1 MCLLAGLRVNLNSY
15 EGLVS
20 LDLMVM
26 RNGTRDR
33 AIAESLALYVRKLN
47 DASRNGAL
55 VVVEGKRDV
64 KALRSIGFAG
74 RVVMLCHNSNLKLLV
89 EEAEKYRKTILLL
102 DLDREGRSLTKKA
115 ATLLEEKKNTIDLY
129 FRRKL
134 SSTTRG
140 RVKQIEELSRFSEY
154 LQPYSEITD

>member
-1 MCLLAGLRVNLNSY
+1 MS
-15 EGLVS
+15 
-20 LDLMVM
+20 M
-26 RNGTRDR
+26 RNGALDR
-33 AIAESLALYVRKLN
+33 EIAESLALYVKKLN
-47 DASRNGAL
+47 DASVNGAL

-64 KALRSIGFAG
+64 KALRAVGFAG
-74 RVVMLCHNSNLKLLV
+74 RVVMLCHNSSLNRLL

-140 RVKQIEELSRFSEY
+140 RVKQIEELSRYAEY
-154 LQPYSEITD
+154 LQPHPGLAE